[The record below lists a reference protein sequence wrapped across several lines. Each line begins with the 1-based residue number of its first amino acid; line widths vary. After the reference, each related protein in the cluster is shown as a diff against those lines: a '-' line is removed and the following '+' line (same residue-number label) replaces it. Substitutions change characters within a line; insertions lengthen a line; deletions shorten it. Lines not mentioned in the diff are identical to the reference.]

1 MTGRRVRDLAA
12 RLVPPLCAAVA
23 LLGLWE
29 LWVRWTHTPRFLFC
43 APSEIVRD
51 AMARAG
57 ELAMATWKTTIAVAW
72 GFALSAVVGIAVGVM
87 LSSSRLLERA
97 LYPFTVIL
105 QTVPLVAIAPMLVIW
120 LHAGV
125 QAVSVCAFIVS
136 LFPVITN
143 TLSGIRSIPH
153 PQVELFRLYGARPWA
168 VLTKL
173 KLPGAVPSIM
183 AGLRIAAGLD
193 RDVEALALVEL
204 VVRGGVEPA
213 ELRLRGPVQL
223 QGDRGRRARPAR
235 GARRRPRRSRGRS
248 RGRLLRLLVALAA
261 RAERDRKHE
270 RDAGG
275 AGNDSSDHC
284 ILRVHGAGRGQ
295 SGRSDTCHLYIRT

>member
-1 MTGRRVRDLAA
+1 MTARRVREVVA
-12 RLVPPLCAAVA
+12 RLVPPLCAAAV

-29 LWVRWTHTPRFLFC
+29 LWVRWTDPPRFLFC

-51 AMARAG
+51 AIARAG
-57 ELAMATWKTTIAVAW
+57 ELAMATWNTTVAVVG
-72 GFALSAVVGIAVGVM
+72 GFALSVVVGVAVGVA

-125 QAVSVCAFIVS
+125 RAVAICAFIVS

-153 PQVELFRLYGARPWA
+153 SQVELFWLYGARPLA

-183 AGLRIAAGLD
+183 AGLRIAAGLA
-193 RDVEALALVEL
+193 VIGAVVGEFVAGEL
-204 VVRGGVEPA
+204 GAERGLGIVVVVAAKQG
-213 ELRLRGPVQL
+213 ELPMLF
-223 QGDRGRRARPAR
+223 AA
-235 GARRRPRRSRGRS
+235 
-248 RGRLLRLLVALAA
+248 VALASVLGIA
-261 RAERDRKHE
+261 MVGAVNMAAYFLMYRWHVSERPD
-270 RDAGG
+270 
-275 AGNDSSDHC
+275 
-284 ILRVHGAGRGQ
+284 
-295 SGRSDTCHLYIRT
+295 

>member
-1 MTGRRVRDLAA
+1 MTARRLRELAA
-12 RLVPPLCAAVA
+12 RLGPPLVAAVVW
-23 LLGLWE
+23 LGLWE
-29 LWVRWTHTPRFLFC
+29 LWVRWTNPPRFLFC

-57 ELAMATWKTTIAVAW
+57 ELAMPTWNTTVAVAW
-72 GFALSAVVGIAVGVM
+72 GFALSAVVGVAVGVM

-97 LYPFTVIL
+97 LYPYTVIL

-125 QAVSVCAFIVS
+125 QAVAACAFIVC

-143 TLSGIRSIPH
+143 TLSGIRSIPQ

-183 AGLRIAAGLD
+183 AGLRIAAGLA
-193 RDVEALALVEL
+193 VIGAVVGEFVAGEL
-204 VVRGGVEPA
+204 GKESGLGIVVVDA
-213 ELRLRGPVQL
+213 AKH
-223 QGDRGRRARPAR
+223 GDLPMLFAA
-235 GARRRPRRSRGRS
+235 
-248 RGRLLRLLVALAA
+248 VALACA
-261 RAERDRKHE
+261 LGIAMLGAVNLAAHFLMYRWHVSERPD
-270 RDAGG
+270 
-275 AGNDSSDHC
+275 
-284 ILRVHGAGRGQ
+284 
-295 SGRSDTCHLYIRT
+295 